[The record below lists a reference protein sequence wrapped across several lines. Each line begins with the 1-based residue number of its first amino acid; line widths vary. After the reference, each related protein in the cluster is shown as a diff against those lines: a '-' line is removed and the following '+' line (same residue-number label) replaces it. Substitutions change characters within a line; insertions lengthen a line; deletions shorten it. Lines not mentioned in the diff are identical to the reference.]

1 MLRWITTLSV
11 LAGLATEEVAS
22 ELLAPDPF
30 APLPVVQSYEPIYM
44 LFGGDP
50 AIAKF
55 QVSLK
60 TRLFNP
66 SWDIPGES
74 HSGDGLY
81 FSYSQTT
88 FWDLVN
94 ESRPF
99 TDSTY
104 RPEFFWLNDD
114 LRPDWLTERAELWWQ
129 AGLRHESNGQGIP
142 GSRSLNVVYVRPSVT
157 VRWRRRR
164 FLTVMPS
171 VWTYVG
177 DLSDN
182 PDIAKYRGYGDLR
195 IIGGKE
201 DGLQFSFLGRIG
213 EELDRGYAQGDLTF
227 PLSRVGT
234 PYVRPFIHI
243 QASTGYAE
251 SLQDYRSRN
260 SRILIGLS
268 FVR

>member
-1 MLRWITTLSV
+1 MLRVAAIVSV
-11 LAGLATEEVAS
+11 LSGLAAN
-22 ELLAPDPF
+22 ELPTPDPY
-30 APLPVVQSYEPIYM
+30 APLPIVQSYEPIYL

-66 SWDIPGES
+66 SWDTPADG

-81 FSYSQTT
+81 FAYSQTT

-104 RPEFFWLNDD
+104 RPELFWLNDD
-114 LRPDWLTERAELWWQ
+114 LHPAWLTDRAELWWQ
-129 AGLRHESNGQGIP
+129 AGIRHESNGQGEP
-142 GSRSLNVVYVRPSVT
+142 ESRSLNVVYLRPSIGVQ
-157 VRWRRRR
+157 WRRRR

-171 VWTYVG
+171 VWTYIG

-182 PDIAKYRGYGDLR
+182 PDIARYRGYGDLR

-201 DGLQFSFLGRIG
+201 DGLQLSFLGRLG
-213 EELDRGYAQGDLTF
+213 NQFDYGYAQGDLTF

-234 PYVRPFIHI
+234 GYVRPFVHL
-243 QASTGYAE
+243 QLSTGYAE
-251 SLQDYRSRN
+251 SLLDYRERN
-260 SRILIGLS
+260 TRFLVGLS